1 MIAALVPYEGRLM
14 LSIQLDPELERRL
27 SEVAKRMGQTV
38 SEVARELLE
47 ESLEDLEDRELAE
60 ARLAKRRPALT
71 SQQVRQELGLDN

>member
-1 MIAALVPYEGRLM
+1 M

-27 SEVAKRMGQTV
+27 SEVANRMGQTV

>member
-1 MIAALVPYEGRLM
+1 
-14 LSIQLDPELERRL
+14 
-27 SEVAKRMGQTV
+27 MGQTV

>member
-1 MIAALVPYEGRLM
+1 M